1 MSPSESWNTEWTT
14 DETGGYLWLRN
25 CATHSAP
32 AECEPVTHA
41 PFAANKREYPVAW
54 FETTAFYSCLV
65 VTVTVVAVFA
75 VTCEWRRPRCVGR
88 VGQPSDATMELTGQT
103 WKYGATYSRRSA
115 QLRTTATIQSA
126 PAELVSGAQSER
138 PAEVAL
144 GAYPGDSAEVV
155 SGRLVSGV
163 HSGDSVSSHGLHSG
177 SSAGSS
183 PTPRDNFPSLMED
196 TLNSSMELT
205 WIPEAS
211 DDLEAAVE
219 QGARA
224 ARSTNSESTEEAT
237 PTMTDEDYEML
248 ISLLRG
254 SAAQAIVGRC
264 TCCTLLWLPGRLTP
278 LNSSFT
284 YTLNREPIQWIRR

>member
-25 CATHSAP
+25 CAAHSAP

-65 VTVTVVAVFA
+65 VIVTMVAVFA

-88 VGQPSDATMELTGQT
+88 VGEPSDATMELTGQT

-163 HSGDSVSSHGLHSG
+163 HSGDPVSSHGSHSG
-177 SSAGSS
+177 SSSWSS
-183 PTPRDNFPSLMED
+183 PTPRDNFPTLMED
-196 TLNSSMELT
+196 ALSSSMELT
-205 WIPEAS
+205 WISPEAKVNTVPEAS

-224 ARSTNSESTEEAT
+224 AQSSNSDSTKEAT
-237 PTMTDEDYEML
+237 PIWTDEDYETLM
-248 ISLLRG
+248 SLLRG

-278 LNSSFT
+278 LSSRFT
-284 YTLNREPIQWIRR
+284 